1 VSFQKDSLLLVSIA
15 LEKKKTKEVIAQ
27 SIALKTIVDK
37 LKTAENKK
45 AKEVYRLGVK
55 DQKTKRI
62 RRKYFKKKTF
72 QKKGINILISPSKLF
87 LIYDYK
93 EELIIKKTEDI
104 KIYF

>member
-55 DQKTKRI
+55 D
-62 RRKYFKKKTF
+62 
-72 QKKGINILISPSKLF
+72 
-87 LIYDYK
+87 
-93 EELIIKKTEDI
+93 
-104 KIYF
+104 